1 MLRFE
6 LPPETDAPDGGFL
19 YRGTFSPDGRFIAVA
34 RSDRRLRVWHAATG
48 QLVGKPLVH
57 EEPVTGVSFDPT
69 GKVLVTTAGKKIY
82 FWNVERSV
90 QEGETLSSEDD
101 NRGVEV
107 SGDGSHLL
115 TWTGSPG
122 KVIVWDFKSRKRLHL
137 LEGIDFSVYHAGF
150 SPDGRLVL
158 ASGSLEIRHASW
170 PMVAQFWEVA
180 TGRPVGIRMRWQSS
194 VDVGRRF
201 HPALLPA

>member
-1 MLRFE
+1 M
-6 LPPETDAPDGGFL
+6 
-19 YRGTFSPDGRFIAVA
+19 
-34 RSDRRLRVWHAATG
+34 
-48 QLVGKPLVH
+48 
-57 EEPVTGVSFDPT
+57 TGVSFDPT

-82 FWNVERSV
+82 FWNVERGV

-115 TWTGSPG
+115 TWNGSPG
-122 KVIVWDFKSRKRLHL
+122 KVIVWDFKTRKRLHL

-158 ASGSLEIRHASW
+158 ANGSPKPDTLPWPDGGPILGGCDRPARRHQDA
-170 PMVAQFWEVA
+170 MAVQ
-180 TGRPVGIRMRWQSS
+180 

-201 HPALLPA
+201 HPGLLPA

>member
-1 MLRFE
+1 MPRHVQPRWSFHRCRTIGPATPGLVRRDWS
-6 LPPETDAPDGGFL
+6 TRGKSSGS
-19 YRGTFSPDGRFIAVA
+19 RGTCDRGQF
-34 RSDRRLRVWHAATG
+34 RSDRQGPGDDGR
-48 QLVGKPLVH
+48 
-57 EEPVTGVSFDPT
+57 EEDLF
-69 GKVLVTTAGKKIY
+69 L
-82 FWNVERSV
+82 ERRRGV

-115 TWTGSPG
+115 TWNGSPG
-122 KVIVWDFKSRKRLHL
+122 KVIVWDFKTRKCLHL

-158 ASGSLEIRHASW
+158 ANGSPKPDTLPL

-180 TGRPVGIRMRWQSS
+180 TGRPVGIRMRWQSRWI
-194 VDVGRRF
+194 VGTRF
-201 HPALLPA
+201 HPGLLPA